1 MFKLVQGMKQNKQQN
16 LVKDVADQICKNCVI
31 ESVKKIDKKY
41 VADKAE
47 ISVKKDI

>member
-1 MFKLVQGMKQNKQQN
+1 MEK
-16 LVKDVADQICKNCVI
+16 

-47 ISVKKDI
+47 ISVKKDIWEYEDGCNKNLMKD